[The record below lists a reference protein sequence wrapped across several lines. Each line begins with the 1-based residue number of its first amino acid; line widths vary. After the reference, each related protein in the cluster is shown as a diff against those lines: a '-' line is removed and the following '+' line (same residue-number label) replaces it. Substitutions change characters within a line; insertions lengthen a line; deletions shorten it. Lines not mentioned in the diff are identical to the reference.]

1 VTIEDEWQRDIVL
14 ADLRSAMEHKRNEA
28 RAAYAVWSRL
38 TEELHRMEIE
48 EARWMRELGSVPEST
63 ALP

>member
-1 VTIEDEWQRDIVL
+1 MTVEEQWQRDGAL
-14 ADLRSAMEHKRNEA
+14 AALRDRIERKRNEC

-48 EARWMRELGSVPEST
+48 EARWTRELSGLDSIFG
-63 ALP
+63 